1 MAAMA
6 QDGTHVTHCPS
17 SNLKLGSG
25 IAPIVQLLTAQV
37 NVALGADGAPCNNRL
52 DGFTELRLL
61 SLLQKGLCGPEAL
74 PAAQAL
80 EIATLGGA
88 KALGLADQIGTLCV
102 GKQADVVV
110 VGQRSP
116 GQLPVHDPVSLLV
129 YATQGS
135 DVRHVL
141 VGGELLVRQGRLT
154 ERTGLDV
161 ERLRAHC
168 AEQMPALLRRAELT

>member
-61 SLLQKGLCGPEAL
+61 SLLQKGLCGPCL
-74 PAAQAL
+74 L
-80 EIATLGGA
+80 YTSR
-88 KALGLADQIGTLCV
+88 CV
-102 GKQADVVV
+102 
-110 VGQRSP
+110 
-116 GQLPVHDPVSLLV
+116 
-129 YATQGS
+129 
-135 DVRHVL
+135 
-141 VGGELLVRQGRLT
+141 
-154 ERTGLDV
+154 
-161 ERLRAHC
+161 
-168 AEQMPALLRRAELT
+168 